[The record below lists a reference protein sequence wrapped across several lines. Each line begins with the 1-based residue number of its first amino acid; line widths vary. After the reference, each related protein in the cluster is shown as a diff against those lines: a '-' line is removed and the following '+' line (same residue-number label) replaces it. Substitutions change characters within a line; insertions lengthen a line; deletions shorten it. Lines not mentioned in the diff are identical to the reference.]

1 VQTVKAEAQARAEAL
16 APLLEEL
23 RCEGFRSANA
33 LANALNERQIASPRA
48 ATSPHFSRWG
58 GASGL

>member
-48 ATSPHFSRWG
+48 ATRRL
-58 GASGL
+58 AA